1 VGVCAGNDETN
12 ESCHSSWRKLHL
24 ADKVADRR
32 SASNKEAAE
41 LVRKEKGEWSLSMT
55 VGVICAFVG
64 LFIFPEVLDSAAIIL
79 GARTWRK
86 EEGNRGLGI
95 VILGIACMIVGLYF
109 TSIYSLGTLLNR

>member
-1 VGVCAGNDETN
+1 
-12 ESCHSSWRKLHL
+12 
-24 ADKVADRR
+24 VADRR

-41 LVRKEKGEWSLSMT
+41 LVRKEKGEWSLGMT

-64 LFIFPEVLDSAAIIL
+64 LFIFPEVLDSLAIIL